1 MNLEAITIN
10 SFMHYNRNL
19 SKSSKFLIKKVV
31 NNLIKILVL
40 FQKQLL
46 QKEKISSYE
55 IAIWYF
61 KY

>member
-1 MNLEAITIN
+1 MNLEAIIIN

-40 FQKQLL
+40 F
-46 QKEKISSYE
+46 
-55 IAIWYF
+55 
-61 KY
+61 